1 MTILEKIIRY
11 KKAEVQKAKERHP
24 QAVLETQISNNKFP
38 ANRLLE
44 KLQNIPN
51 FHLIC
56 EIKKA
61 SPSQGI
67 IQNNFKPIQRA
78 ITYEGSGASAISV
91 LTDEKFFQGHLDYL
105 TQVKTAVTIP
115 VLRKDFIIDKYQI
128 YETKAYGADII
139 LLIARILDPKKIAA
153 FSHLALKLNM
163 DVLLEISQETEIN
176 MIPTDIPLVIGI
188 NNRDLSDFSV
198 DLNRS
203 IRIKN
208 KLPSHLPAISESG
221 INTSTDC
228 QLLMT
233 HGFRGA
239 LIGEALMRTQNP
251 QSMIKNLMRD
261 VNRVYQT

>member
-1 MTILEKIIRY
+1 MTILEKIIRH
-11 KKAEVQKAKERHP
+11 KKEEVQKAKEKHP

-38 ANRLLE
+38 YTRFLE

-67 IQNNFKPIQRA
+67 IQNNFKPVQQA
-78 ITYEGSGASAISV
+78 IAYEGGGASAISV
-91 LTDEKFFQGHLDYL
+91 LTDEKFFQGHLDHL

-128 YETKAYGADII
+128 YEAKAYGADII
-139 LLIARILDPKKIAA
+139 LLIVRILDSKKIVA
-153 FSHLALKLNM
+153 FSQLAIKLNM
-163 DVLLEISQETEIN
+163 DVLLEISQETEIK
-176 MIPTDIPLVIGI
+176 MIPADIPLVIGI

-198 DLNRS
+198 DLKRS
-203 IRIKN
+203 INIKN

-228 QLLMT
+228 HLLMT

-239 LIGEALMRTQNP
+239 LIGETLMRTPNP
-251 QSMIKNLMRD
+251 QSMIENFMRD
-261 VNRVYQT
+261 INRVYQT